1 VRHQS
6 VKSVKSSKSSKSE
19 NPEKLK
25 LNLEESKERFISDL
39 KEKLAYE
46 NFNMQRRKTYITMLR
61 KETVTGKMMEK
72 KQKNEQKI
80 FGDHCSVCLDSFIDG
95 DQMVVTPCN
104 HSFHDYCLMD
114 WVN

>member
-1 VRHQS
+1 M
-6 VKSVKSSKSSKSE
+6 E
-19 NPEKLK
+19 M
-25 LNLEESKERFISDL
+25 KEQ
-39 KEKLAYE
+39 KEMDALS
-46 NFNMQRRKTYITMLR
+46 Q
-61 KETVTGKMMEK
+61 K